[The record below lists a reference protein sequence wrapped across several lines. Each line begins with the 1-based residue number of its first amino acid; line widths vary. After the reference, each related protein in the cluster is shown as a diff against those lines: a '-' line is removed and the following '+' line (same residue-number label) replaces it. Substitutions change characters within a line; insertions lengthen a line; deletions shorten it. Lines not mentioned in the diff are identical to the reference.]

1 MPASRTSAVTLVLL
15 RVRKDLKKALGPVEL
30 SRVKD
35 GGDCEAFS
43 SSGASE
49 MDKTRRMSEQLWI
62 VVEQLIWP
70 PK

>member
-15 RVRKDLKKALGPVEL
+15 RVRKDLKKPLGPVEL
-30 SRVKD
+30 SRVN
-35 GGDCEAFS
+35 GGDDSGALS
-43 SSGASE
+43 SSGSSE

-62 VVEQLIWP
+62 VVEQLICP